1 MALPNGLYGVEFQ
14 TPLGQSYGV
23 VTLIDGH
30 LRGGDSFI
38 YYVGTYQQN
47 KDQFSAKVR
56 TDIHSNNPYMLS
68 AFRNN
73 RVEISISGRVQG
85 TSATMT
91 GKSPQMPNIT
101 LHMNFRKLDDY

>member
-1 MALPNGLYGVEFQ
+1 MALPNGLYGIEFQ

-23 VTLIDGH
+23 VTLIDGR

-38 YYVGTYQQN
+38 YYVGAYRQN
-47 KDQFSAKVR
+47 EDQISATVR

-73 RVEISISGRVQG
+73 RVKVQISGRVEG
-85 TSATMT
+85 TTATMT

-101 LHMNFRKLDDY
+101 LHMNLRKLDD